1 MASWTKISHY
11 KREILMLPH
20 PEIEQLGY
28 GVTREL
34 PYNGQIAVYTVEKLS
49 RDAIDAWA
57 DDRKEMIDH
66 HPLNETMRTI
76 HIIDD
81 ASGFISPYASARI
94 RESVYY
100 AANVKGYTAVVVNE
114 SLTARL
120 VEILLR
126 KLAGVIRTWKFR
138 FFHTRQEAEQW
149 LLAQAEM

>member
-1 MASWTKISHY
+1 
-11 KREILMLPH
+11 MLAH
-20 PEIEQLGY
+20 PEIEQLGN
-28 GVTREL
+28 GVTREM
-34 PYNGQIAVYTVEKLS
+34 PYDGQITVYTVENLS
-49 RDAIDAWA
+49 RDAIDTWA
-57 DDRKEMIDH
+57 EDRREMIDH
-66 HPLNETMRTI
+66 AASESTMRTI

-81 ASGFISPYASARI
+81 ASGFISPYATARI
-94 RESVYY
+94 RESIYY

-114 SLTARL
+114 SLTAHM